1 MQEADNQREGH
12 TQEPAAIPRV
22 GGAAFLQ
29 HQALP
34 GVTRYVMLPAGTRTF
49 ARAQGSPRALHCTFC
64 CYTDAAQG
72 IAEPTWIPKAM
83 AVSRDYSPAATQS
96 YLEDS
101 RLCLHSQ
108 RAFQSCKRNFTL
120 TSSSQGL
127 AEGSQER
134 QLLPLNLTL
143 PRRQNHQSDTFQ
155 YPMKQRKTRNK
166 KRRWGPSKAPRC
178 FWHTGPP

>member
-1 MQEADNQREGH
+1 M
-12 TQEPAAIPRV
+12 
-22 GGAAFLQ
+22 
-29 HQALP
+29 
-34 GVTRYVMLPAGTRTF
+34 
-49 ARAQGSPRALHCTFC
+49 FC

-72 IAEPTWIPKAM
+72 IAETTWIPKAM

-155 YPMKQRKTRNK
+155 YLMNKGKQGI
-166 KRRWGPSKAPRC
+166 KRGDGGPAKPLGISGTLVPHENSWLCQGALSGCVAQAVSQP
-178 FWHTGPP
+178 